1 MRLRRMAYDSGLAPR
16 TRVRVPVLSIGN
28 LSAGGT
34 GKTPLAIW
42 LVRELQRRGLRPGL
56 LSRGYRALDG
66 GGNDE
71 ARLLAQACPG
81 VPHVQDRKRARGARE
96 LLARGV
102 DVVLLD
108 DGFQHRK
115 LARSQDWVLI
125 DALRPWGLPR
135 DPQSGESVRALLPR
149 GLLREPLSSLRRA
162 DAIWITRCDAVPAE
176 WLAQLETELEAAA
189 PGIARVHCVHRPRR
203 LIDEQ
208 GREADLASLRGR
220 AVRLA
225 SAIGNPE
232 AFEHSVRSLS
242 ARIESHAR
250 FPDHHAWTQ
259 SEARALLHPDL
270 PLVVTEKDAVKLVP
284 LGIPCWRVGIELEIT
299 QGHSVVEALLDTL
312 TGRHA

>member
-1 MRLRRMAYDSGLAPR
+1 
-16 TRVRVPVLSIGN
+16 VRVPVLSIGN
-28 LSAGGT
+28 LSTGGT
-34 GKTPLAIW
+34 GKTPLSIW

-56 LSRGYRALDG
+56 LSRGYRALDA

-81 VPHVQDRKRARGARE
+81 VPHVADPKRVRGARE
-96 LLARGV
+96 LLALGV

-108 DGFQHRK
+108 DGFQHHK

-162 DAIWITRCDAVPAE
+162 DAIWITRCDAVPPE
-176 WLAQLETELEAAA
+176 WLARLDQELEAAA
-189 PGIARVHCVHRPRR
+189 PGIARLQCVHRPRR

-208 GREADLASLRGR
+208 GRELDLASLSGR
-220 AVRLA
+220 TVRLA

-232 AFEHSVRSLS
+232 AFEHSVRALS

-250 FPDHHAWTQ
+250 FPDHHAWTRA
-259 SEARALLHPDL
+259 EAQALLHKEL

-284 LGIPCWRVGIELEIT
+284 LGIPCWRLCIELEVT
-299 QGHSVVEALLDTL
+299 QGHSVVAALLDTL